1 VEALA
6 PSPARQWS
14 VASRA
19 QAGQVDSGDRSVV
32 AAWDSGALVGAIDAL
47 GHGPEAAHAAEIAA
61 AVLRQHA
68 GDAPETLISQCHA
81 ALRGTRGAAVS
92 LAALDWPRCTM
103 LWLGVGNVSGVLV
116 RADGGRVEQLLVHGG
131 VVGHKLPELRPSRVD
146 LAPGDVL
153 VLATD
158 GVRNDFTEMLSAS
171 PDPQALAER
180 ILEKYASRND
190 DALVLVFRCEA
201 RR

>member
-1 VEALA
+1 M
-6 PSPARQWS
+6 
-14 VASRA
+14 
-19 QAGQVDSGDRSVV
+19 D
-32 AAWDSGALVGAIDAL
+32 AA
-47 GHGPEAAHAAEIAA
+47 
-61 AVLRQHA
+61 
-68 GDAPETLISQCHA
+68 
-81 ALRGTRGAAVS
+81 
-92 LAALDWPRCTM
+92 
-103 LWLGVGNVSGVLV
+103 

-131 VVGHKLPELRPSRVD
+131 VVGHKLPELRPSRVE

>member
-1 VEALA
+1 MEALA
-6 PSPARQWS
+6 PTPARQWS

-19 QAGQVDSGDRSVV
+19 RAGQVDSGDRSVV

-61 AVLRQHA
+61 AVLHQHA

-92 LAALDWPRCTM
+92 LAALHWPRCTM
-103 LWLGVGNVSGVLV
+103 LWLGVGNVSGALV

-131 VVGHKLPELRPSRVD
+131 VVGHKLPELRPSRVE

-201 RR
+201 RP